1 LQMELKKAGLTF
13 NDLQIKD
20 IATADT
26 GAVFADDSIAAV
38 ATYEPF
44 MSQAVKNSSR
54 AGAKV
59 LLSSKDYRGI
69 IIDVITARKDDLAA
83 NPKKY
88 QSFLKCI
95 YKTIAFSQ
103 AEPDKYAELAAPHF
117 GLTPADVKEILAT
130 SLAYTPLPEAQAYL
144 GKPGERG
151 KLHDIF
157 DTVMQLN
164 LENGAADNK
173 LDSNQQ
179 IDNAVINTVVLP

>member
-1 LQMELKKAGLTF
+1 
-13 NDLQIKD
+13 
-20 IATADT
+20 
-26 GAVFADDSIAAV
+26 VFADESIAAV

-59 LLSSKDYRGI
+59 LLSSRDYRGI

-117 GLTPADVKEILAT
+117 GLAPADVKEILAT

-144 GKPGERG
+144 GKQGERG

-179 IDNAVINTVVLP
+179 IDNAVINTVALP